1 MKKVLHYDNKTH
13 INYFIKDAGTSECLL
28 LTVNPRKLVEVKKNL
43 SDLFFLIKLL
53 FQSAFKDFGAFAGN
67 PVFKC

>member
-43 SDLFFLIKLL
+43 SD
-53 FQSAFKDFGAFAGN
+53 
-67 PVFKC
+67 